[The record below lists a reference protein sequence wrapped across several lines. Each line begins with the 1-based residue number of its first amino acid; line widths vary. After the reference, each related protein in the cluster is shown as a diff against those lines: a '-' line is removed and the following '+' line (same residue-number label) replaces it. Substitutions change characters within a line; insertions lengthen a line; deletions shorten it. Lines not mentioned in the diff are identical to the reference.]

1 MTKVLIII
9 RALAHGGAEKSLVS
23 FLNTMNENYCRKN
36 NIEMNLLLTQRGQFF
51 ECQVPDYVKILDCPS
66 DYAAYCNTL
75 RSLIDGKQ
83 VSMSSFFR
91 KVYSA
96 IIKKTLG
103 KNSNLSLGELQWK
116 YVGRTLREF
125 PEEYDVAIAYFHDA
139 SAYYLIDKV
148 KAKKK
153 IIWIHNEYE
162 KLGYTDDFEREYYS
176 CADKIVT
183 ISDKCVR
190 SFVKHFPELQDK
202 VEMIENISSRALINK
217 MAGNRMPEEFMVDTV
232 NILSVGRLCD
242 QKGYDIGI
250 EAFHKMKDVDASY
263 HWYIM
268 GTGEKEKELTELI
281 NQYGLQNRISL
292 IGLRTNPYPY
302 IKNCDIFFQPS
313 RYEGKSIALDEA
325 MILERPIVV
334 TSYETVTD
342 SITDGLNGKICGIS
356 SEQVA
361 EGLEELITNVQLRE
375 KYTKQLR
382 IERHGNES
390 EIEKYYE
397 LMR

>member
-1 MTKVLIII
+1 MKRVLIII
-9 RALAHGGAEKSLVS
+9 RALTHGGAEKSLVS
-23 FLNTMNENYCRKN
+23 FLNTVDKDYLYNNE
-36 NIEMNLLLTQRGQFF
+36 ISIDLLLTQREQFL
-51 ECQVPDYVKILDCPS
+51 EHQLPDYVNIVDCPS
-66 DYAAYCNTL
+66 DYAAYCNPL
-75 RSLIDGKQ
+75 RSLIDGKR
-83 VSMSSFFR
+83 VTLSNFFH
-91 KVYSA
+91 KIYSG
-96 IIKKTLG
+96 IIKKMLG

-125 PEEYDVAIAYFHDA
+125 PEEYDVAMAYFHDA

-148 KAKKK
+148 RAKKK

-176 CADKIVT
+176 QTDKIVT
-183 ISDKCVR
+183 ISDRCVS

-202 VEMIENISSRALINK
+202 VEMIENISSRTLIDK
-217 MAGNRMPEEFMVDTV
+217 MAGNQMPEEFMANTV

-250 EAFHKMKDVDASY
+250 EAFHKMKDIDAPY

-281 NQYGLQNRISL
+281 NQYGLQDRISL
-292 IGLRTNPYPY
+292 LGLRINPYPY

-325 MILERPIVV
+325 MILERPILV
-334 TSYETVTD
+334 TAYDTAMD
-342 SITDGLNGKICGIS
+342 SITNGLNGKICGMS
-356 SEQVA
+356 SEEVS
-361 EGLEELITNVQLRE
+361 EGLAELITNVQLRE
-375 KYTKQLR
+375 KYTIQLH
-382 IERHGNES
+382 IENHGNES

>member
-1 MTKVLIII
+1 MKRVLIII
-9 RALAHGGAEKSLVS
+9 RALTHGGAEKSLVS
-23 FLNTMNENYCRKN
+23 FLNTVDKDYLRQNE
-36 NIEMNLLLTQRGQFF
+36 ISIDLLLTQRKQFF
-51 ECQVPDYVKILDCPS
+51 EHQLPDYVNIVDCPS
-66 DYAAYCNTL
+66 DYAAYCNPL
-75 RSLIDGKQ
+75 RSLIDEKQ
-83 VSMSSFFR
+83 VSLSNFFR

-116 YVGRTLREF
+116 YVGRTLRKF
-125 PEEYDVAIAYFHDA
+125 PEEYDVAMAYFHDA

-176 CADKIVT
+176 RTDKIVT
-183 ISDKCVR
+183 ISDRCVG

-217 MAGNRMPEEFMVDTV
+217 MAGNRMPEEFMEDTV

-250 EAFHKMKDVDASY
+250 EAFHKMKDVGVLY

-281 NQYGLQNRISL
+281 NEYGLQNKITL
-292 IGLRTNPYPY
+292 LGLRTNPYPY
-302 IKNCDIFFQPS
+302 IKKCDIFFQPS

-325 MILERPIVV
+325 MILERPVVV
-334 TSYETVTD
+334 TAYDTATD
-342 SITDGLNGKICGIS
+342 SITNGLNGRICGMS
-356 SEQVA
+356 SEEVA
-361 EGLEELITNVQLRE
+361 EGLAELIANIRLRE